1 MFVTLL
7 RGGMHLI
14 LANPPGVSYK
24 SVPRKFRETRST
36 MEGMLSQ
43 SHCVAQ
49 FNTAQKRLA
58 TDEFS
63 EKSVDDLPPL
73 SQENRV
79 NCNAIGWLRG
89 ALSSRRPHYCS
100 M

>member
-24 SVPRKFRETRST
+24 SVPGKFRETRST

-49 FNTAQKRLA
+49 FNTAH
-58 TDEFS
+58 
-63 EKSVDDLPPL
+63 KSPGSYRSVLV
-73 SQENRV
+73 SRI
-79 NCNAIGWLRG
+79 IGQVG
-89 ALSSRRPHYCS
+89 Y
-100 M
+100 